1 MNDQYTALGNAC
13 RLRCV
18 TGIPSEQLQ
27 DRIKFR
33 GKPFVVDLSGGG
45 GKVAG
50 TLEEHVVECLED
62 DKVR

>member
-1 MNDQYTALGNAC
+1 
-13 RLRCV
+13 V